1 MVLRL
6 EGGEQLSYRITYN
19 SGDTEE
25 VAAGY
30 YRNAGPWVVFY
41 DTGSPSRESVL
52 QVKAA
57 AVKRVERIDDA
68 DG

>member
-1 MVLRL
+1 M
-6 EGGEQLSYRITYN
+6 SFRITYN

-25 VAAGY
+25 VAAGD

-41 DTGSPSRESVL
+41 DTRSLPHEPVL
-52 QVKAA
+52 QVKAG

-68 DG
+68 DA

>member
-1 MVLRL
+1 V
-6 EGGEQLSYRITYN
+6 SYRITYN

-25 VAAGY
+25 VAAGD

-41 DTGSPSRESVL
+41 DTRSVPHEPVL

-57 AVKRVERIDDA
+57 AIKRIERIDDA
-68 DG
+68 VT